1 MAAANSYRIDFS
13 NASPDLV
20 EVRNVSSLDVEDLE
34 IPVDAMQFS
43 LFDANNAWIGPA
55 YFVTNDVEFGSLET
69 MRSQY
74 PNALLH
80 KPNCDFDRT
89 VPYGLVTWGNQS
101 APRWMGSMLVPA
113 IEGVSTIYD
122 RWQRKPVF
130 PSEA

>member
-1 MAAANSYRIDFS
+1 MAEANSYRIDFS

-43 LFDANNAWIGPA
+43 LFDENHAWIGPA

-80 KPNCDFDRT
+80 KPNFDFDKA
-89 VPYGLVTWGNQS
+89 VPYGLVTWDGQS
-101 APRWMGSMLVPA
+101 DPHGMGSMLIPV
-113 IEGVSTIYD
+113 IEGVSAIYD
-122 RWQRKPVF
+122 RWERRPAF
-130 PSEA
+130 PNSK